1 MALEKNQT
9 GIASEFYVAGELSR
23 LGYDVTVTFG
33 NTKSIDLLVHKD
45 DEVYAVQVKGIQ
57 QTKSICWNLNKNKLQ
72 NKKLILVLVNLHID
86 DITTKP
92 EFFVLTQAEALDLFI
107 NTPKEGENRTY
118 LDYKRVKA
126 MNKYQNRWDVFGKVE
141 NAILEDQNIQA

>member
-9 GIASEFYVAGELSR
+9 GIACEYYVAAELSR

-45 DEVYAVQVKGIQ
+45 DNVYAVQVKGIQ
-57 QTKSICWNLNKNKLQ
+57 QTKSICWNLNKTKFRGKN
-72 NKKLILVLVNLHID
+72 LILVLVNLHVD
-86 DITTKP
+86 DVNAKP
-92 EFFVLTQAEALDLFI
+92 EFFVLRQSDALEQFI

-118 LDYKRVKA
+118 LDYKRLKA
-126 MNKYQNRWDVFGKVE
+126 KNIYQNRWDIFNKVE
-141 NAILEDQNIQA
+141 NSALQDS